1 MKRKRVAY
9 TVALA
14 SAAMAVA
21 GVAYAALPYS
31 GANDKTVE
39 ACYSTGGNVK
49 VLTPAEPTCPKGYT
63 PIEWNVTGPQGL
75 QGLQGPQGE
84 RGPQGPEGPQG
95 PAGASATNPAY
106 TNYGD
111 GLRSIGEGLVGQVA
125 SLTLPPGSYTLMANA
140 HVNGADD
147 TRFAQCT
154 LIPGNVNSTVALFP
168 LADLVGIR
176 LPIIGD
182 VTAPNGTT
190 VYVQC
195 WGLDGPIQATGAVI
209 ATRVSSITASE

>member
-63 PIEWNVTGPQGL
+63 PIEWNVTGPLGL
-75 QGLQGPQGE
+75 QGLQGPP
-84 RGPQGPEGPQG
+84 RGTGATGSG
-95 PAGASATNPAY
+95 RTAGSC
-106 TNYGD
+106 
-111 GLRSIGEGLVGQVA
+111 RSIGDEPRLHQLRRWAAVDRRGLGWA
-125 SLTLPPGSYTLMANA
+125 GGEPDA
-140 HVNGADD
+140 
-147 TRFAQCT
+147 
-154 LIPGNVNSTVALFP
+154 
-168 LADLVGIR
+168 
-176 LPIIGD
+176 
-182 VTAPNGTT
+182 
-190 VYVQC
+190 
-195 WGLDGPIQATGAVI
+195 
-209 ATRVSSITASE
+209 ATR